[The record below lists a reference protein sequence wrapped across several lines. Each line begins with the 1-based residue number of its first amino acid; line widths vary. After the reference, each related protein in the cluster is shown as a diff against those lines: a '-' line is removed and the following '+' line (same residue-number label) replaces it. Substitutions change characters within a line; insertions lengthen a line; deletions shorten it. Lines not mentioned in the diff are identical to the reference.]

1 MVEDNQAGVRLE
13 PPGKVIGVDDPS
25 AVEGCIV
32 HREASVF
39 PEMVERP
46 EDRVVL
52 QSRGDGMLALLE
64 QAKYD
69 QVEGIGG
76 IIGEAQAVR
85 VFAVK
90 KARHPF
96 SRLFDD
102 GSCLQAEIVP

>member
-13 PPGKVIGVDDPS
+13 HPGKVMAVDDPS
-25 AVEGCIV
+25 AVEGDMV
-32 HREASVF
+32 HLDTSVF
-39 PEMVERP
+39 RERVERR

-52 QSRGDGMLALLE
+52 QSRGDGMVALLE

-90 KARHPF
+90 KARQPF

-102 GSCLQAEIVP
+102 GSCLPAEIVP